1 VKRTF
6 PALLAVFA
14 VGLLLATFS
23 QADTDVSPE
32 TVKKLLQWQK
42 QQDWSYSNKATI
54 GESRFGYKH
63 MSHTGGEGPRMDYW
77 CKLLDTGIA
86 HVWSRSQSDSN
97 GNGQMDAGEG
107 ESFKYWFWYAA
118 KVDVIFAWERS
129 WTPQQWLEKAA
140 QDIKGGAREVAIGDG
155 AMAGSSV
162 CCAIKGP
169 VMVTVS
175 IDLCFDNGDYLY
187 IDNMGSWAVPYSD
200 IVEKADLSAKLENY
214 QKQKPDELVDLTKYI
229 ISTIPLDQKDDRV
242 QKSQTHKPAVTS
254 IAAKVGKPGIHLTA
268 SPAGLWA
275 DGKATSKI
283 SLVAIDAAGVPIA
296 GRRFDIASEGGK
308 LSHTCIT
315 TDAAGRA
322 SATYTATTFPGID
335 TITATGPSGE
345 TATTKVTLGGLAL
358 IPADQK
364 TFTVMA
370 DGSSQLGIVGVCV
383 GPDGKP
389 LPGVKMKL
397 SLDSKD
403 FPNAGTLSTSTVV
416 TGKNGLA
423 ALVYTPPDL
432 VSNLAKLRTGDV
444 YVGAVATV
452 GKPARTVRAT
462 MRVTLLSGNQFFL
475 EADKPGYVK
484 TQKIQVSA
492 PQKNGVVRGRVE
504 TKSPDGKLFPIIQAK
519 LELIDGAG
527 RLLGKTFTNTEG
539 VFELEFVGEQ
549 TNPAECK
556 VDLAQPVRLELDPD
570 LVLTLK
576 QWDGDLDTLAKR
588 NYDVSL
594 MRDFEGDFHRNLA
607 SSLLVGGRGV
617 LSTEYL
623 LYSAV
628 RLPWITRYI
637 KLLET
642 RQAESIDWFTDSAK
656 NLIECVQDL
665 TELTDKVEAVAKT
678 KLKER
683 FASDAWKSFQE
694 KSVVFLLKAFYTQF
708 QKGVDLAKTMNADT
722 DSLEDFN
729 KFGIEF
735 ANKMTV
741 TGLTDG
747 LKAWFN
753 SRTRLASQR
762 ALGRIANAALNGEL
776 PSTDPGDVIEK
787 AKQIFTTYEKYHNE
801 LNIANLDRELYR
813 LDFKLFVET
822 VVKGP
827 FVYLKLKSLASNA
840 ELVEKLRDLDSKA
853 LDKMQDDLIGTGN
866 AITQVFA
873 AIDAPFQAYQ
883 GYNWIADYYVAA
895 GVREKL
901 VETLTR

>member
-6 PALLAVFA
+6 PALLAAFA

-200 IVEKADLSAKLENY
+200 IVEKADLAAKLSSY
-214 QKQKPDELVDLTKYI
+214 LKQRPDAVVDLTRYVI
-229 ISTIPLDQKDDRV
+229 DTIPLGKGGEARNPVARKNDA
-242 QKSQTHKPAVTS
+242 KPTA
-254 IAAKVGKPGIHLTA
+254 GKGTPGLQLTA

-275 DGKATSKI
+275 DGRATSKI
-283 SLVAIDAAGVPIA
+283 SLVARDAAGVPITGA
-296 GRRFDIASEGGK
+296 RFDITSEGGK
-308 LSHTCIT
+308 LSHTYIT

-322 SATYTATTFPGID
+322 SATYTAVSFPGVD
-335 TITATGPSGE
+335 TITVTGPGGQ
-345 TATTKVTLGGLAL
+345 TASTKVTLGGLAL

-370 DGSSQLGIVGVCV
+370 DGSSKLGIVGVCV
-383 GPDGKP
+383 GPDGKA

-403 FPNAGTLSTSTVV
+403 FPNAGTLSTNTVV
-416 TGKNGLA
+416 TGKNGLGP
-423 ALVYTPPDL
+423 LVYTPPDL
-432 VSNLAKLRTGDV
+432 VSDPAKLRTGDV
-444 YVGAVATV
+444 YVGAVAAV

-462 MRVTLLSGNQFFL
+462 MRVTLLGAEQFFL
-475 EADKPGYVK
+475 EADKPGYMK
-484 TQKIQVSA
+484 TQKIRVSA

-504 TKSPDGKLFPIIQAK
+504 TKSPDGKLLPVTQAK
-519 LELIDGAG
+519 LELTDGAG

-556 VDLAQPVRLELDPD
+556 VDLAQPVRLDLDPD
-570 LVLTLK
+570 LVCALK
-576 QWDGDLDTLAKR
+576 QWDGDLDALAKR
-588 NYDVSL
+588 NYDVSV

-637 KLLET
+637 KLLVT

-665 TELTDKVEAVAKT
+665 TELTDKVEAIAKT

-683 FASDAWKSFQE
+683 FVPDAWKSFQE

-722 DSLEDFN
+722 DLLEDFN

-741 TGLTDG
+741 AGLTEG

-753 SRTRLASQR
+753 TRTRLASQR